1 VLTDEGV
8 SVAHEAKRSPAKRE
22 STRSEA
28 ESREA
33 GGLRARMTEKINL
46 VFMIIIFYR
55 LDDRKIQKDVNQ
67 GQEACGFTI
76 SCNFNEYVIYEI

>member
-1 VLTDEGV
+1 
-8 SVAHEAKRSPAKRE
+8 
-22 STRSEA
+22 
-28 ESREA
+28 
-33 GGLRARMTEKINL
+33 MTEKINL